1 MAREH
6 ERNAGVRHDLQLAYG
21 GAVVKFRIL
30 SRVRNDER
38 RVARDGVLAERIRER
53 RFAARMPR
61 LGQADGALEKL
72 PVAVDERDE
81 RDRRFQEARR
91 ETRQAVEWL
100 FSRRVEEPRPAERC
114 EPVQIADDID
124 EIRHASTLPR
134 TRVGDGL

>member
-1 MAREH
+1 
-6 ERNAGVRHDLQLAYG
+6 
-21 GAVVKFRIL
+21 
-30 SRVRNDER
+30 
-38 RVARDGVLAERIRER
+38 
-53 RFAARMPR
+53 MPR

-134 TRVGDGL
+134 TAWATDYSPRVVISDFRLLIEKLSCPNLQSAICNC